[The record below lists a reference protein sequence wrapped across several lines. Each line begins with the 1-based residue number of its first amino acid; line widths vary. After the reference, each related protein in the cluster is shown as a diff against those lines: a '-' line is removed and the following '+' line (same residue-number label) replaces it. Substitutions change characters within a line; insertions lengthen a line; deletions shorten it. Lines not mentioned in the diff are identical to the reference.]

1 MSGCG
6 TSPEVARASGIEA
19 VSDTAYKLLETRVT
33 AQSTPVLD
41 AALFQGLQRVVVGEA
56 RIDSHPDTGMA
67 RQGQTAVG
75 CIDFVSGLLESEGM
89 HEPRALNG

>member
-1 MSGCG
+1 
-6 TSPEVARASGIEA
+6 
-19 VSDTAYKLLETRVT
+19 
-33 AQSTPVLD
+33 
-41 AALFQGLQRVVVGEA
+41 
-56 RIDSHPDTGMA
+56 MA